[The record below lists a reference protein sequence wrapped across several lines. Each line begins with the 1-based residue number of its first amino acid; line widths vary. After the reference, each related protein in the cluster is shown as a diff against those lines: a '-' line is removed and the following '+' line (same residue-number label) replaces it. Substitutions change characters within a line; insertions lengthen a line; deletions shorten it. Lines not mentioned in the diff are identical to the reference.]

1 MTFFSYLKH
10 KQKTLEFAWQHFG
23 TQSSLWVK
31 INFDPMVRWRG
42 WNKIKVYRI
51 YNLHFFTTIK
61 PHVCASWN
69 ITKQKKTEKIM
80 QFPSIKY
87 FLLWYGNGFF
97 PKEKILLCIYY
108 SKMKKTHFFN

>member
-1 MTFFSYLKH
+1 
-10 KQKTLEFAWQHFG
+10 
-23 TQSSLWVK
+23 
-31 INFDPMVRWRG
+31 
-42 WNKIKVYRI
+42 
-51 YNLHFFTTIK
+51 
-61 PHVCASWN
+61 
-69 ITKQKKTEKIM
+69 M